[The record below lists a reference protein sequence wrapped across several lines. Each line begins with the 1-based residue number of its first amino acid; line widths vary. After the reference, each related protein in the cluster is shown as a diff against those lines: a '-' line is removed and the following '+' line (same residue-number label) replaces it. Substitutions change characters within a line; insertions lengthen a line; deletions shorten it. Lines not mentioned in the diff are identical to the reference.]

1 MANEEKVGMRIKAFR
16 DKLNMTLSD
25 LSLKSGVSVD
35 VIAAAEDGTARLG
48 CLHDAEELLLAD
60 APLAP
65 LYTTVTGWELRDTL
79 TGAVRDAQGWF
90 SFAGV
95 MVWNG

>member
-1 MANEEKVGMRIKAFR
+1 MVGYENSAY
-16 DKLNMTLSD
+16 DTLMSI
-25 LSLKSGVSVD
+25 
-35 VIAAAEDGTARLG
+35 IAAAEDGTARLG